1 MANKVINDNPRT
13 LDPQSR
19 VMLYEGLN
27 QSQLAILFRMD
38 NRTIQRKIHHVEPTG
53 YRNQVAIYNI
63 ADVAPFLCKPKE
75 DIEVYIKR
83 MHSSDLPK
91 HLSKEFWNGQ
101 KARQDYELRA
111 GDLWPTED
119 VIKHVSAL
127 MKLVRMSVQL
137 TTDNL
142 ERADELT
149 DKQRSIVQDQMR
161 SMLEEMQ
168 AQVVKNFSR
177 KKEEI
182 NDHGT
187 EADTDDD
194 EI

>member
-1 MANKVINDNPRT
+1 MANKTLNDNPRT

-38 NRTIQRKIHHVEPTG
+38 NRTIQRKIHHVEPVG

-63 ADVAPFLCKPKE
+63 ADVAPYLSKPVE
-75 DIEVYIKR
+75 DIETYIKR

-101 KARQDYELRA
+101 KARQDYEIRA
-111 GDLWPTED
+111 GDLWSTEK
-119 VIKHVSAL
+119 VITHVSSL

-149 DKQRSIVQDQMR
+149 DKQRAIVQDLMR
-161 SMLEEMQ
+161 KMLEDLQRKVIE
-168 AQVVKNFSR
+168 NFS
-177 KKEEI
+177 KPEGEI
-182 NDHGT
+182 NGD
-187 EADTDDD
+187 EAADDD